1 MKILLGISLSKKN
14 YKFLDRFLDS
24 VKMWKV
30 PNNYHVKFV
39 FIVEKKNLKF
49 SKNINNQLKKK
60 NFCILS
66 VNKPGIPQSRNVFL
80 KFIKNN
86 KSKYVGFL
94 DDDCIV
100 SKKWLI
106 NMIKFIQKTKCDI
119 VGGPQLHKVKNR
131 FYLKLFNLIE
141 PNKKHGQEI
150 DWIATNNSFI
160 KSEILKDKR
169 ILFDEKLKDIGG
181 SDQLF
186 FKKLHQLNFE
196 CRWNR
201 TSEVIENIQ
210 PERENILWFIKRNL
224 RYGYSGNYIDRSI
237 YGGPLNQIFH

>member
-1 MKILLGISLSKKN
+1 
-14 YKFLDRFLDS
+14 
-24 VKMWKV
+24 
-30 PNNYHVKFV
+30 
-39 FIVEKKNLKF
+39 
-49 SKNINNQLKKK
+49 
-60 NFCILS
+60 
-66 VNKPGIPQSRNVFL
+66 
-80 KFIKNN
+80 
-86 KSKYVGFL
+86 
-94 DDDCIV
+94 
-100 SKKWLI
+100 
-106 NMIKFIQKTKCDI
+106 MIKFIQKTKCDI

-237 YGGPLNQIFH
+237 YGGLNGTIVSVLKSIYLFFLSFIFILLVLNKQNFYKALFFFFRSMGRILGLLNYIPKKYI